1 MAVQCP
7 TCGVRFHNKFQ
18 LGPHRRVCS
27 QTKPEWSD
35 SSSSNGGDNSVNV
48 AQLIGNNVVN
58 VAEIA
63 PLFELAQRPATTEG
77 PWARVVPSARP
88 LGTLRR
94 PELARDYRPVCDVVS
109 TFCLPA

>member
-1 MAVQCP
+1 MSYMWVQ
-7 TCGVRFHNKFQ
+7 FHNKFQ

-27 QTKPEWSD
+27 QTEPECSD

-48 AQLIGNNVVN
+48 AQFVGNNVVN

-88 LGTLRR
+88 LDTLRR

-109 TFCLPA
+109 TFCPPA